1 MDPLPVP
8 PPDVLLGQWWV
19 AANLR
24 RGAVAATAT
33 MLRVAVAARLHLLFA
48 LHTSGGAPS
57 FPMTEAVAVAGVAL
71 LGGGGDDVVAGRF
84 ATRNLA
90 DPGGCPVAAAA
101 AAAAAAAVVAAVRAG
116 GVGAGGRVAKV
127 LWVLEAAAGDP

>member
-1 MDPLPVP
+1 
-8 PPDVLLGQWWV
+8 
-19 AANLR
+19 
-24 RGAVAATAT
+24 
-33 MLRVAVAARLHLLFA
+33 
-48 LHTSGGAPS
+48 
-57 FPMTEAVAVAGVAL
+57 MTEAVAVAGVAL